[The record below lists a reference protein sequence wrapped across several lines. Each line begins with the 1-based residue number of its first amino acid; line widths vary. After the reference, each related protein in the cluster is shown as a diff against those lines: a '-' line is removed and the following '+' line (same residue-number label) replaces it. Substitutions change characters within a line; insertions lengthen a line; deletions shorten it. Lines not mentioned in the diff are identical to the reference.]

1 MSIKILYNK
10 KYIKNTLV
18 MNFNQVIHILYH
30 AKTLKHVYIQLYQSN
45 QTQVLKNNDYRY
57 YQNI

>member
-1 MSIKILYNK
+1 
-10 KYIKNTLV
+10 
-18 MNFNQVIHILYH
+18 MNLNQVIHILYH
-30 AKTLKHVYIQLYQSN
+30 AKTLKHVDIQLYQSN